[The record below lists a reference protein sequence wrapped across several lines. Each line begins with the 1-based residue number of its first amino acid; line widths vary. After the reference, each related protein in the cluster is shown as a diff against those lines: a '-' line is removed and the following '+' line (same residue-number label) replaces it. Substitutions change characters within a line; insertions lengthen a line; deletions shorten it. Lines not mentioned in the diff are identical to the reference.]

1 MVIVPALITRAAR
14 IDCLPFALNRL
25 AVNPKSVALASAMA
39 SFDEETVSTDNIG
52 PITSLLTSGS
62 ELSIEPTRMSLNF
75 GTTHRANAR
84 SEMVDATPHRLLY
97 NEEERRDRALV
108 NKQPAPGYASVHK
121 RGSDQK

>member
-62 ELSIEPTRMSLNF
+62 ELSIEPTRMPLNL
-75 GTTHRANAR
+75 GLHTAR
-84 SEMVDATPHRLLY
+84 MHEVKWLMQHLTDFFIT
-97 NEEERRDRALV
+97 
-108 NKQPAPGYASVHK
+108 KKSVEIVLW
-121 RGSDQK
+121 